1 MRHSA
6 RQCEHAIVDA
16 DPITRTRLCENV
28 VRSVR
33 LQADLRSRP
42 LKSIVRIA
50 VFRAICRVRL
60 KPDTTYDGCV
70 RKGLCENVVR
80 SVRLQADLASRPLK
94 NIARIAVFRPICR
107 SPAEAGHY
115 VRCDVFARACVKTSY
130 VVSAFR
136 RTVCRVR

>member
-1 MRHSA
+1 MDHADERLEKFARRIDELSTHCGRFYRLTELRLSIRTSSSAISPCPSRIDMRCCARLRSMRHSA

-60 KPDTTYDGCV
+60 KPDTTFDGC
-70 RKGLCENVVR
+70 
-80 SVRLQADLASRPLK
+80 
-94 NIARIAVFRPICR
+94 
-107 SPAEAGHY
+107 
-115 VRCDVFARACVKTSY
+115 
-130 VVSAFR
+130 
-136 RTVCRVR
+136 